1 MSPHV
6 ILLTTNQ
13 TMGGI
18 ELSIVCVD
26 KVQQMISVTSTTIIT
41 KSEASPPPPSVY
53 ALTLVALKVH

>member
-13 TMGGI
+13 PMGGI

-26 KVQQMISVTSTTIIT
+26 KVQQMISVTTTIIT

>member
-6 ILLTTNQ
+6 ILLTANQ
-13 TMGGI
+13 PMGGI

-26 KVQQMISVTSTTIIT
+26 KVQQMICV
-41 KSEASPPPPSVY
+41 SPPPPSVY